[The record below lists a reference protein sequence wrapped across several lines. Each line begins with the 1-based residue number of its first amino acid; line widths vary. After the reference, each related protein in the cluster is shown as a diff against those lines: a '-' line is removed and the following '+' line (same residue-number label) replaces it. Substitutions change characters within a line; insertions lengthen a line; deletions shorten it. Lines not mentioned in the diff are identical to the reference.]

1 MVIPQF
7 DSDGLLPPGI
17 QWATWHEIADR
28 FGGNPWRLRLI
39 DGLRDALE
47 SLKTAGCRLAYIN
60 GSFVTSKP
68 VPNDYDACWEEDG
81 VDPMVLDPVLLTFDP
96 GRATQRAKYMG
107 ELFPASY
114 IADANGVSYIEF
126 FQADRENQ
134 RQKGIIAINLRGFT

>member
-1 MVIPQF
+1 M
-7 DSDGLLPPGI
+7 
-17 QWATWHEIADR
+17 
-28 FGGNPWRLRLI
+28 I

-47 SLKTAGCRLAYIN
+47 SLTTAGCRLAYIN

-68 VPNDYDACWEEDG
+68 VPNDYDAYWEEDG